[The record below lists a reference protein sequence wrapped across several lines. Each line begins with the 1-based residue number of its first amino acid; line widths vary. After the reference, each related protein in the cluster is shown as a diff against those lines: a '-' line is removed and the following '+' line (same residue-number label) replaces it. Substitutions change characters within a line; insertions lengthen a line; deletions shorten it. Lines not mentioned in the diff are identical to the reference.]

1 MPAER
6 EAAMTTIKE
15 KERETMATL
24 ILNGKSAQLPA
35 VRQAVSACREAGAA
49 LRVQVT
55 WEAGDAERMAEQAG
69 RDGIDR
75 VIAGGGDGSINE
87 VVNGLMRLPAEDRPG
102 LGLMPLGSAN
112 DLASAL
118 GLSLEPAAA
127 LQAALSLPLRPVDVP
142 SLDGQHFLNM
152 ATGGFGAEI
161 SSSTPKS
168 LKRLLGGGAYSLI
181 GALKAWQYRPY
192 PVRLRWAEGEREASL
207 FVLALGNGTRSGG
220 GQHLTPE
227 ARIDDGLLDVLIL
240 RDFASLGDMARMR
253 RELQRRPGE
262 GTFVETFR
270 TAWLSVEADTDLP
283 LTLDGEPCHRRAF
296 RVEVAPGALS
306 LALPDDCPL
315 LSTPVTGQPAS
326 GRAS

>member
-1 MPAER
+1 
-6 EAAMTTIKE
+6 MTRIKE
-15 KERETMATL
+15 KERETMVTL

-35 VRQAVSACREAGAA
+35 VRQAVNACREAGAE
-49 LRVQVT
+49 LEVKVT
-55 WEAGDAERMAEQAG
+55 WEAGDAARMAEQAG
-69 RDGIDR
+69 RDGVGR
-75 VIAGGGDGSINE
+75 VIVGGGDGSINE
-87 VVNGLMRLPAEDRPG
+87 AVNGLMRLPAERRPG
-102 LGLMPLGSAN
+102 LGLLPLGSAN

-118 GLSLEPAAA
+118 GLALEPLAA
-127 LQAALSLPLRPVDVP
+127 LKAALSLPLHAVDVP
-142 SLDGQHFLNM
+142 RLDDQYFLNM

-161 SSSTPKS
+161 TSSTPKS

-192 PVRLRWAEGEREASL
+192 PARLCWAEGQREASL

-240 RDFASLGDMARMR
+240 RDFASLRDMAAMR
-253 RELQRRPGE
+253 RELQRRPRE
-262 GTFVETFR
+262 GTFVEAFR
-270 TAWLSVEADTDLP
+270 TAWLSVEAHGDLP

-296 RVEVAPGALS
+296 RVEVTPGALS

-315 LSTPVTGQPAS
+315 LSAPVTGQPATAA
-326 GRAS
+326 AS